1 MISDICRDQNN
12 NDNTDCCP
20 CFCFCMETWFKMR
33 SNVALHTIFDNIPV
47 LCLRL
52 VLPPSVKINNEFSAR
67 YYIKYVYMCGENSL
81 YEHSISLNRKKC
93 QTFELNFSEFCSDFT
108 FTSGVCRHESKWPA
122 SCCRWHTTEVVKHN
136 LCNDGWKFVS
146 VRLKLSPTQDC
157 LSMFTMCRLLYE
169 PLSFSFH
176 FFNVFL
182 MCKYRMTSVILIV
195 WPIRSPDTLFRLW
208 L

>member
-1 MISDICRDQNN
+1 MS
-12 NDNTDCCP
+12 
-20 CFCFCMETWFKMR
+20 

-108 FTSGVCRHESKWPA
+108 FTSGVCRHESK
-122 SCCRWHTTEVVKHN
+122 
-136 LCNDGWKFVS
+136 
-146 VRLKLSPTQDC
+146 
-157 LSMFTMCRLLYE
+157 
-169 PLSFSFH
+169 
-176 FFNVFL
+176 
-182 MCKYRMTSVILIV
+182 
-195 WPIRSPDTLFRLW
+195 
-208 L
+208 